1 MRRILG
7 RAEDV
12 RRAIRALNEAV
23 NDGALHGL
31 TRAGIVDAI
40 HRTHQDMREG
50 FAVMAESAELLKA
63 VGSPAQF
70 DVIRVDSVP
79 VAGAAALEMV
89 AAEDGL
95 YAFTTGRAIDSNPH
109 GRDRSRERRSWRIG
123 WNCGMAGTPLPERW
137 DLEQAL
143 KGV

>member
-12 RRAIRALNEAV
+12 RRAVQSLNAAVREAEER
-23 NDGALHGL
+23 GL
-31 TRAGIVDAI
+31 ARPAIIDAV
-40 HRTHQDMREG
+40 HKTYSDMRDG

-79 VAGAAALEMV
+79 VAGAAALEMC

-95 YAFTTGRAIDSNPH
+95 YAFTTGRRIDSCPH
-109 GRDRSRERRSWRIG
+109 GSDRPRERRAWRIG
-123 WNCGMAGTPLPERW
+123 FNAGMAGVALPDRW
-137 DLEQAL
+137 TLEKQL

>member
-12 RRAIRALNEAV
+12 RRAVRALNEAV
-23 NDGALHGL
+23 KEGEE
-31 TRAGIVDAI
+31 AGISRAAI
-40 HRTHQDMREG
+40 VEALHRTHTDLREG
-50 FAVMAESAELLKA
+50 FAVMAECAELLKA

-79 VAGAAALEMV
+79 VAGQSALEMV
-89 AAEDGL
+89 AAQDGL

-109 GRDRSRERRSWRIG
+109 GSDRPRERRAWRIG
-123 WNCGMAGTPLPERW
+123 WNCGLSNVALPDRW
-137 DLEQAL
+137 SLEKAL
-143 KGV
+143 KGC

>member
-7 RAEDV
+7 RAEDL
-12 RRAIRALNEAV
+12 RRAVRAMNEAV
-23 NDGALHGL
+23 KEGEAHGL
-31 TRAGIVDAI
+31 TRPAIVDAVQ
-40 HRTHQDMREG
+40 RTYTDMREG
-50 FAVMAESAELLKA
+50 FDVMAESAELLKA

-79 VAGAAALEMV
+79 VAGQSALEMV

-95 YAFTTGRAIDSNPH
+95 YAFTTKRAIDSNPH
-109 GRDRSRERRSWRIG
+109 GSDRPRERRAWRIG
-123 WNCGMAGTPLPERW
+123 WNCGMANVALPDRW
-137 DLEQAL
+137 NLEKAL